1 MLTRNKLVP
10 VFLVFLLLQP
20 VLDVLTNL
28 LMNTFGINLSLGII
42 VRTLVMLVFMLF
54 VLKEVFTNKD
64 HSLMFH
70 IAAITFLAAM
80 QLIVTLLFKEGA
92 SLGSEITFLVK
103 SVYPVVLIFALF
115 YLMRSKEELHRL
127 SNVVMINGI
136 VISTFILVPTW
147 LNFSFDSYDHGLK
160 GSLGFYSSGNEI
172 SAVLMFAYFFSVYTL
187 FFRKGKQTILPFLS
201 VFLITWSS
209 FYVGTKVAIGAILVI
224 AVLFTLAIFIF
235 RMKEVKKTNAAFLAV
250 PFIFSLLFFN
260 GVPAAENSQMAEE
273 QQAAR
278 NQKYETPELYY
289 AADDVARI
297 SEVVRLREKVNPIIT
312 KIVSSRDIY
321 AIETYED
328 YERAHVM
335 RKLFG
340 LGYAGDYY
348 DDVDVKIIEMDFIDY
363 IFSFGIVGTVY
374 FLLVFVSFLV
384 FTVKA
389 VFSTRGVTRGKIL
402 YALFAFLLAMS
413 VSLLAGHI
421 WFAPAVSIYLAA
433 MVIMLYR
440 VTQLDTMPEMKS

>member
-42 VRTLVMLVFMLF
+42 VRTLVMLGFMLF
-54 VLKEVFTNKD
+54 VFKEVFTNKD
-64 HSLMFH
+64 RPLLFHMCAVMFIVGMQF
-70 IAAITFLAAM
+70 IAT
-80 QLIVTLLFKEGA
+80 VLFKEGA
-92 SLGSEITFLVK
+92 SFGSEVTFVVK
-103 SVYPVVLIFALF
+103 TIYPVVLMFALF
-115 YLMRSKEELHRL
+115 YLIRSKEDMQRF

-136 VISTFILVPTW
+136 VISAFILVPTW

-160 GSLGFYSSGNEI
+160 GSLGFYSSGNEV
-172 SAVLMFAYFFSVYTL
+172 SAILMFTYFFAVYTL
-187 FFRKGKQTILPFLS
+187 FFRKKVLLPLIA

-224 AVLFTLAIFIF
+224 AVLFTLAVFLF
-235 RMKEVKKTNAAFLAV
+235 RIKDVKKWHALFLAV
-250 PFIFSLLFFN
+250 PFAFSLLFFN
-260 GVPAAENSQMAEE
+260 GIPAAQNSEMAEQ
-273 QQAAR
+273 QQADR

-289 AADDVARI
+289 EADDVARI
-297 SEVVRLREKVNPIIT
+297 EEVVRLREKVNPIIT

-348 DDVDVKIIEMDFIDY
+348 DDVDVKIIEMDLIDY
-363 IFSFGIVGTVY
+363 IFSYGIVGTVY
-374 FLLVFVSFLV
+374 FIMVALLFLI
-384 FTVKA
+384 TLTKA
-389 VFSTRGVTRGKIL
+389 VFSTSGATRGKVL
-402 YALFAFLLAMS
+402 YATFAFLLAMA
-413 VSLLAGHI
+413 VSTLAGHI
-421 WFAPAVSIYLAA
+421 WFAPAVSIYLAL
-433 MVIMLYR
+433 MVIFLYR
-440 VTQLDTMPEMKS
+440 VTQLDTLPDKV

>member
-1 MLTRNKLVP
+1 
-10 VFLVFLLLQP
+10 
-20 VLDVLTNL
+20 
-28 LMNTFGINLSLGII
+28 
-42 VRTLVMLVFMLF
+42 
-54 VLKEVFTNKD
+54 
-64 HSLMFH
+64 MFH
-70 IAAITFLAAM
+70 IGAVAFIAGM
-80 QLIVTLLFKEGA
+80 QFIATLLFKEGA
-92 SLGSEITFLVK
+92 SLGSEITFIVK
-103 SVYPVVLIFALF
+103 TIYPVVLILALI
-115 YLMRSKEELHRL
+115 YLIRSKQDMRSLA
-127 SNVVMINGI
+127 NVVMINGI
-136 VISTFILVPTW
+136 VISAFILVPTW

-172 SAVLMFAYFFSVYTL
+172 SAVLMFTYFFAVYTL
-187 FFRKGKQTILPFLS
+187 FFRKGKQVILPFIS

-224 AVLFTLAIFIF
+224 AVLFTLAIFLF
-235 RMKEVKKTNAAFLAV
+235 RMKDVKKLNAAFLAV

-273 QQAAR
+273 QQEAR

-289 AADDVARI
+289 EADDVERI
-297 SEVVRLREKVNPIIT
+297 AEVVRLREKVNPIIT

-348 DDVDVKIIEMDFIDY
+348 DDVDVKIIEMDFVDY
-363 IFSFGIVGTVY
+363 VFSYGLVGTVY
-374 FLLVFVSFLV
+374 FLLVFVLFLV
-384 FTVKA
+384 YVVKA
-389 VFSTRGVTRGKIL
+389 VFSTHGPTRGKVL

-421 WFAPAVSIYLAA
+421 WFAPAVGIYLAA
-433 MVIMLYR
+433 MIVMLYR
-440 VTQLDTMPEMKS
+440 VTQLDTLPNMK